1 MSGIS
6 TDLGTGNDTWP
17 GPEFPGQGNGLNDSI
32 FGNSGNDTID
42 GGPGDDFCPGGASFE
57 TVVAAAHP

>member
-1 MSGIS
+1 MSI
-6 TDLGTGNDTWP
+6 T
-17 GPEFPGQGNGLNDSI
+17 LNDNDNVWPNGADNS
-32 FGNSGNDTID
+32 GNNAVLGLGGNDTID